1 MINWWI
7 YGFWVF
13 LLQLWQ
19 YLRAWNWPRPG
30 LPSTFP
36 TFWLPMSVTSW
47 LFSSYLRFT
56 VLFQREQVKDLINSQ
71 FGLEI
76 IKEFFYC
83 ITKNTCI
90 LNINFCLFE
99 VLVKWPT
106 RRGIRLGHLVLW
118 HVLVLHHKARVHGW
132 LITVYCFD
140 HYRTQEGSDIHVRDA
155 PKALLL
161 QCESFA
167 GHRTSGNYI
176 YQSLVHIYMYLTTH
190 PLYTCTHINHVEYW
204 GQTNIFF
211 SS

>member
-99 VLVKWPT
+99 ALVIWPT
-106 RRGIRLGHLVLW
+106 RMGIRLSHLVLW
-118 HVLVLHHKARVHGW
+118 HVLVLHHKARVDDSS
-132 LITVYCFD
+132 LF
-140 HYRTQEGSDIHVRDA
+140 
-155 PKALLL
+155 LLRSL
-161 QCESFA
+161 QNTR
-167 GHRTSGNYI
+167 GIRH
-176 YQSLVHIYMYLTTH
+176 
-190 PLYTCTHINHVEYW
+190 TCTRCTESPTTPAWIIRW
-204 GQTNIFF
+204 T
-211 SS
+211 

>member
-1 MINWWI
+1 MIKWWI

-118 HVLVLHHKARVHGW
+118 HVLVLHHKARVDDSS
-132 LITVYCFD
+132 LFIASIITE
-140 HYRTQEGSDIHVRDA
+140 HKRD
-155 PKALLL
+155 
-161 QCESFA
+161 Q
-167 GHRTSGNYI
+167 T
-176 YQSLVHIYMYLTTH
+176 YMYEMH
-190 PLYTCTHINHVEYW
+190 RKPYYSSVNHSLDIEPPVSIY
-204 GQTNIFF
+204 I
-211 SS
+211 SH